1 MHDTV
6 SLLTFWRFLGVPV
19 SLIVPVSANIEPS
32 PLENENVK
40 NAVSVNSRESISL
53 CDKDSLVESRT
64 NLVYSI
70 YISFNII
77 LFNVLICLMFEM
89 DRRRRVDHSFYIR
102 ATL

>member
-40 NAVSVNSRESISL
+40 NASFRELERI
-53 CDKDSLVESRT
+53 
-64 NLVYSI
+64 
-70 YISFNII
+70 NI
-77 LFNVLICLMFEM
+77 
-89 DRRRRVDHSFYIR
+89 
-102 ATL
+102 TLR

>member
-40 NAVSVNSRESISL
+40 NAELERI
-53 CDKDSLVESRT
+53 
-64 NLVYSI
+64 
-70 YISFNII
+70 NI
-77 LFNVLICLMFEM
+77 
-89 DRRRRVDHSFYIR
+89 
-102 ATL
+102 TLR